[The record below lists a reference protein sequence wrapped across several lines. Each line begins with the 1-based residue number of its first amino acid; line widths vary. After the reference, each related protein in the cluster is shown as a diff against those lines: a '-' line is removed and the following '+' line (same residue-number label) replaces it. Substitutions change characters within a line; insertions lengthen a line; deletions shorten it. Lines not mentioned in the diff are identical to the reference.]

1 MTKRTG
7 TDMSTPTTGIT
18 DTNVAPART
27 DRIWATDNPPSRK
40 WPLYTRG
47 NVGEVFP
54 EVVLPFTWD
63 LIGKAAEDGWR
74 QAFVKMGL
82 VADGDFPDDEDMII
96 LSVFGGYCYINAS
109 YVRILGVRAPG
120 GKVENIDTM
129 FFGESD
135 APAYEKHDGDKNLRA
150 TLRVG
155 RTLLRL
161 LSTKS
166 LPALEHDKVK
176 VERFV
181 ARYPGDD
188 ASNDELM
195 SYCLSFRPFFEH
207 LFSRHIDNTFSN
219 ALVSGAMTDLVVKA
233 GTPELLVSILA
244 GIGDIESAAPS
255 AAMWEL
261 SRLAP
266 DTDGYRTGFDRFL
279 VEFGMRGPNEWDLG
293 SDPWAFRP
301 AMATAAIDA
310 MRDADPSHAP
320 TSQVGRLTV
329 ERNDAVAE
337 VRAALNPIDRFQF
350 DKAYEATK
358 LFSQARE
365 RSKTTVIT
373 AIHAVRRA
381 QRAMHFRAVDA
392 GGVAER
398 WKSCLLD
405 VDQFTRYLDDPS
417 AFTDLIDE
425 RAALHTRLTDLVPPF
440 IVETSVPGIEHW
452 SPRAGLGEPLA
463 SGATISA
470 IPGCPGVARGRARIV
485 LDPGE
490 PGDLGPGDV
499 LIAPITDPSWTPL
512 FLAVEAV
519 VVDVGATMSHAVI
532 VSRELGIPC
541 VVSAVGATR
550 TIPDGAEIEVDGNT
564 GLVTLL

>member
-1 MTKRTG
+1 MT
-7 TDMSTPTTGIT
+7 STFEK
-18 DTNVAPART
+18 
-27 DRIWATDNPPSRK
+27 IWETDNAPSRK

-135 APAYEKHDGDKNLRA
+135 APAYAQRDGDKNFKT
-150 TLRVG
+150 TLMLG
-155 RTLLRL
+155 KTLLRL
-161 LSTKS
+161 LSTKE
-166 LPALEHDKVK
+166 LPAMEQDKVK
-176 VERFV
+176 VDRFID
-181 ARYPGDD
+181 RYPGDD

-195 SYCLSFRPFFEH
+195 AYCLSFRPFFEA

-219 ALVSGAMTDLVVKA
+219 ALVSGAMIDLVVKA
-233 GTPELLVSILA
+233 GKPDLLVSILG

-255 AAMWEL
+255 AAMWKL
-261 SRLAP
+261 SRLDP
-266 DTDGYRTGFDRFL
+266 ETPEYVTGFERFL
-279 VEFGMRGPNEWDLG
+279 ADFGTRGPNEWDIG
-293 SDPWAFRP
+293 SDPWNFRP

-310 MRDADPSHAP
+310 MRPASETHAP
-320 TSQVGRLTV
+320 GTQATRLAQVRD
-329 ERNDAVAE
+329 DALAE
-337 VRAALNPIDRFQF
+337 VRGQLNRIDRFQF
-350 DKAYEATK
+350 DKAYRATV

-365 RSKTTVIT
+365 RSKTTVIK

-381 QRAMHFRAVDA
+381 QNAMHLRTAA
-392 GGVAER
+392 NGGVDER
-398 WKSCLLD
+398 WKSCLLN
-405 VDQFTRYLDDPS
+405 VEEFTRYLDDP
-417 AFTDLIDE
+417 APFGDLIEE
-425 RAALHTRLTDLVPPF
+425 RAELHGRLSSLIPPF
-440 IVETSVPGIEHW
+440 IVDGTVPGMETW
-452 SPRAGLGEPLA
+452 EARASVGAALK
-463 SGATISA
+463 SGDTMQGIA
-470 IPGCPGVARGRARIV
+470 GCPGVARGRARVV

-512 FLAVEAV
+512 FLAAEAV

-550 TIPDGAEIEVDGNT
+550 SIPDGAQIEVNGDT

>member
-1 MTKRTG
+1 MTEFTK
-7 TDMSTPTTGIT
+7 
-18 DTNVAPART
+18 
-27 DRIWATDNPPSRK
+27 IWETDNAPSRK

-82 VADGDFPDDEDMII
+82 VADGDFPADEDMII

-135 APAYEKHDGDKNLRA
+135 APDYEEREGDKNFKASL
-150 TLRVG
+150 LVG
-155 RTLLRL
+155 KTLLRL
-161 LSTKS
+161 LSTKE
-166 LPALEHDKVK
+166 LPAMEQDKDKVD
-176 VERFV
+176 RFV
-181 ARYPGDD
+181 DRYPGDD
-188 ASNDELM
+188 ASNEDLLAF
-195 SYCLSFRPFFEH
+195 CLSFRPFFEH

-233 GTPELLVSILA
+233 GKPELLVSLLG

-255 AAMWEL
+255 AAMWAL
-261 SRLAP
+261 SRLDAASVE
-266 DTDGYRTGFDRFL
+266 YAAGFAQFL
-279 VEFGMRGPNEWDLG
+279 ADFGTRGPNEWDIG
-293 SDPWAFRP
+293 SDPWNFRP
-301 AMATAAIDA
+301 EMATAAIDA
-310 MRDADPSHAP
+310 MRPADESHAP
-320 TSQVGRLTV
+320 GTQAARLETV
-329 ERNDAVAE
+329 RAAAVAE
-337 VRAALNPIDRFQF
+337 VHAELNRIDRFQF
-350 DKAYEATK
+350 DKAYASTM

-365 RSKTTVIT
+365 RSKTTVIK

-381 QRAMHFRAVDA
+381 QNALHLRAAA
-392 GGVAER
+392 GGGVDER
-398 WKSCLLD
+398 WKSCLLN
-405 VDQFTRYLDDPS
+405 VDEFTRYLDDP
-417 AFTDLIDE
+417 AVFADIIDE
-425 RAALHTRLTDLVPPF
+425 RAVLHERLSNVTPPF
-440 IVETSVPGIEHW
+440 IVDGDVPDLDAWEDR
-452 SPRAGLGEPLA
+452 SSDAMRLEP
-463 SGATISA
+463 GATMQGIA
-470 IPGCPGVARGRARIV
+470 GCPGVARGRARVV

-499 LIAPITDPSWTPL
+499 LVAPITDPSWTPL
-512 FLAVEAV
+512 FLAAEAV

-550 TIPDGAEIEVDGNT
+550 SIPDGAEIEVNGDT
-564 GLVTLL
+564 GVVTLL

>member
-1 MTKRTG
+1 MADAFEK
-7 TDMSTPTTGIT
+7 
-18 DTNVAPART
+18 
-27 DRIWATDNPPSRK
+27 IWETDNAPSRK

-135 APAYEKHDGDKNLRA
+135 APAYEARDGDKNFRA
-150 TLRVG
+150 SLLVG
-155 RTLLRL
+155 KTLLRL
-161 LSTKS
+161 LSTKE
-166 LPALEHDKVK
+166 LPAMEQDKVK
-176 VERFV
+176 VDRFID
-181 ARYPGDD
+181 RYPGDD
-188 ASNDELM
+188 ASNDQLM

-233 GTPELLVSILA
+233 GKPELLVSILG

-261 SRLAP
+261 SRVDAR
-266 DTDGYRTGFDRFL
+266 TDAYRAGFDQFL
-279 VEFGMRGPNEWDLG
+279 ADFGTRGPNEWDVG
-293 SDPWAFRP
+293 SDPWNFRP
-301 AMATAAIDA
+301 EMATAAIDA
-310 MRDADPSHAP
+310 MRPADPSHAP
-320 TSQVGRLTV
+320 TAQAARLEKVRTDALEQVRG
-329 ERNDAVAE
+329 E
-337 VRAALNPIDRFQF
+337 LNRIDRFQF
-350 DKAYEATK
+350 DKAYSATM

-365 RSKTTVIT
+365 RSKTTVIK

-381 QRAMHFRAVDA
+381 QSVMHERAAEA

-398 WKSCLLD
+398 WKSCLLN
-405 VDQFTRYLDDPS
+405 VDEFTAYLDDPAS
-417 AFTDLIDE
+417 FVQLIDE
-425 RAALHTRLTDLVPPF
+425 RAELHGRLSEVIPPF
-440 IVETSVPGIEHW
+440 IVDGEVPDMKTWEARASSATALSSGDSMQGI
-452 SPRAGLGEPLA
+452 A
-463 SGATISA
+463 
-470 IPGCPGVARGRARIV
+470 GCPGVARGRARVV

-512 FLAVEAV
+512 FLAAEAV

-550 TIPDGAEIEVDGNT
+550 SIPDGAEIEVDGDT
-564 GLVTLL
+564 GVVRLL